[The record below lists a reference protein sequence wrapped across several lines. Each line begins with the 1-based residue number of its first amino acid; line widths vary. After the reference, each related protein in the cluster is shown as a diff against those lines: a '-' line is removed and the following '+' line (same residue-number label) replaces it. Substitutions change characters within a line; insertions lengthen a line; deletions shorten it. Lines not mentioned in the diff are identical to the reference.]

1 MKTVLKLI
9 SLVLLIAY
17 LFAAFAY
24 CSTLAREKK
33 CNKIEIAV
41 LDSTRLH
48 YISDKDIL
56 KLIEK
61 SNLSPAGKLLK
72 DVNTE
77 RIEEILKKNDILS
90 NVQCYKKVNG
100 NIRIDVSQRIPVLRA
115 ITPDSTYYLDKQ
127 GKRITS
133 NFMTLS
139 YVPVATG
146 EFNQEFAVNKLL
158 PLALY
163 LQNDKFWNSQIE
175 QIYVNQSGEIEL
187 IPRIGDQLIIL
198 GDTENLET
206 KLSNLMCLYKQAF
219 SRIGWN
225 TYDTISVQF
234 DNQIVFTR
242 RDKKPNNIIP
252 KE

>member
-1 MKTVLKLI
+1 M
-9 SLVLLIAY
+9 
-17 LFAAFAY
+17 
-24 CSTLAREKK
+24 
-33 CNKIEIAV
+33 
-41 LDSTRLH
+41 
-48 YISDKDIL
+48 
-56 KLIEK
+56 
-61 SNLSPAGKLLK
+61 SPAGKLLK

-206 KLSNLMCLYKQAF
+206 K
-219 SRIGWN
+219 
-225 TYDTISVQF
+225 T
-234 DNQIVFTR
+234 
-242 RDKKPNNIIP
+242 
-252 KE
+252 E

>member
-1 MKTVLKLI
+1 
-9 SLVLLIAY
+9 
-17 LFAAFAY
+17 
-24 CSTLAREKK
+24 
-33 CNKIEIAV
+33 
-41 LDSTRLH
+41 
-48 YISDKDIL
+48 
-56 KLIEK
+56 
-61 SNLSPAGKLLK
+61 
-72 DVNTE
+72 
-77 RIEEILKKNDILS
+77 
-90 NVQCYKKVNG
+90 
-100 NIRIDVSQRIPVLRA
+100 
-115 ITPDSTYYLDKQ
+115 
-127 GKRITS
+127 
-133 NFMTLS
+133 MTLS

-198 GDTENLET
+198 GHTENLET

-234 DNQIVFTR
+234 DNQIVCTR